1 MSSGLRVSDLFLY
14 PLKSGGGVPVTSAA
28 LDPLGVSGD
37 RRWMVVDANQRF
49 LSQREL
55 PEMALLRA
63 SLNGGGITLGFP
75 GHDPLHVDAPSS
87 TAARVPVTVWDDTF
101 EALSAAPD
109 ASAWMSRVLGTAC
122 TIVYCPPETERRVDP
137 DYASDDERVS
147 FADGFPLL
155 VIGQASLDDLNTRLE
170 QRGQSA
176 VPMNRFRP
184 NIVIAGGEPFAED
197 GWKRIL
203 IGDGPD
209 AIPLDIV
216 KPCARCS
223 TVPVDQATGV
233 RGKEPLAILATF
245 RRRGK
250 HVYFGQ
256 NALHR
261 ALGTIRRGDA
271 VRVVESAG

>member
-1 MSSGLRVSDLFLY
+1 MSSELRVSDLSIY
-14 PLKSGGGVPVTSAA
+14 PLKSGGGVPVTAA
-28 LDPLGVSGD
+28 TLDALGVAGD
-37 RRWMVVDANQRF
+37 RRWMVVDADRRF
-49 LSQREL
+49 VSQRER

-63 SLNGGGITLGFP
+63 SMNGADLTIAFP
-75 GHDPLHVDAPSS
+75 GHESIHVATPSS
-87 TAARVPVTVWDDTF
+87 SAPRMVVTVWDDTF
-101 EALSAAPD
+101 EAPLAARE
-109 ASAWMSRVLGTAC
+109 ASAWMSRVLGTEC
-122 TIVYCPPETERRVDP
+122 WLVYCPPDVERHVDP
-137 DYASDDERVS
+137 DYATLDERVS

-155 VIGQASLDDLNTRLE
+155 VIGQASLDDLNARLE
-170 QRGQSA
+170 QAGQSA

-197 GWKRIL
+197 GWTRIV
-203 IGDGPD
+203 IGDGPE

-245 RRRGK
+245 RRRGTK
-250 HVYFGQ
+250 VYFGQ

-271 VRVVESAG
+271 VRVVHE